1 MAIKRTIKRQNLV
14 SPVAMDYSSGGLAM
28 SQASQNIANTI
39 SNVTK
44 FVDDNQFQ
52 QAVLDAEIAG
62 RQLGTQT
69 TKDKEGNTI
78 PKPLDQ
84 MSLNSF
90 TADIYNKA
98 NLRKAQQY
106 FKKEAIN
113 SYGLA
118 LQNHAQDVANQSF
131 QENQGRVDG
140 DGNLLVKS
148 AGEQYIDGIKKNI
161 SPEVFN
167 VISPTLSN
175 VWGKATRQA
184 SAQRIK
190 DVKNTILFEAQK
202 GLNNILVQ
210 EINNISNGADDESIE
225 FVERRKSEL
234 FELIDSNSASKLDAD
249 KAKIV
254 YGQELQTGVAIN
266 AVDLAIESG
275 VSIPELL
282 QMAIDTRINFANDPN
297 IDGDKVETAMKSK
310 IAIYEKLETDI
321 RQKSIRE
328 STTKLATLQLN
339 LINNTVVSETDI
351 QSLRLE
357 DQVRFYKFRNAFTKT
372 VDDNVSKNLNTNISD
387 IVNRVKQ
394 DFIAPASPTQVD
406 FAEESSD
413 LLKNRAKINIINDLV
428 GQLGH
433 KDISNTN
440 KNSIYGL
447 VNDVQKETLKISNDG
462 FKAMMERMFN
472 GSESTPM
479 IPPNMLLKKE
489 YIDELKK
496 KGVVGLGTEN
506 AYTEEQWTKRVLTY
520 DKEYRKKQKEAYEA
534 SKIGVAQEKGV
545 ELNVTQKNLLEN
557 NLIPQTFTY
566 NGAETE
572 YDVTH
577 PNEQIRNESIAHY
590 AKMVQSFGYIPQKL
604 SGLFNSVRTL
614 KDDNFTFA
622 KMAYSTIKAAV
633 YKKEGRYADSKFQII
648 ANNSGID
655 LSLMESSM
663 YYDDAGMFREAH
675 KSQSINRSLSEHFAL
690 DGSSDEEIFDAGFQE
705 VKEYLDGNF
714 ITNFFTDNIG
724 GDPYE
729 ERALK
734 AFISES
740 GAENFEDAIIRD
752 PSIKNE
758 MIKYVKYKVSQGAVS
773 KDTKGLQVAV
783 KQAFFKFAPN
793 LSIHEDQNGKTY
805 LIKGVSIVRQG
816 QTTVPSGGP
825 VVTKDMIVNDM
836 LRSYNSTFAGGTQ
849 DPVIQ
854 DAIDKGHI
862 MFIGNNESAG
872 QQTYKVVAV
881 TEDGRFPTL
890 ADNYTWDYNG
900 SQLESDYYEA
910 LEKIQDGGVRKLLGS
925 FDFMSRNNLEAVM
938 DSIQSNRDYA
948 EGFKK
953 LVNTYNSIATTINRA
968 PVSYTQ
974 ILPYLTSDTNQKDLE
989 NFFDRFRALRFD
1001 VR

>member
-254 YGQELQTGVAIN
+254 YGQELQTGVAVN

-413 LLKNRAKINIINDLV
+413 LLK
-428 GQLGH
+428 
-433 KDISNTN
+433 
-440 KNSIYGL
+440 
-447 VNDVQKETLKISNDG
+447 E
-462 FKAMMERMFN
+462 
-472 GSESTPM
+472 
-479 IPPNMLLKKE
+479 
-489 YIDELKK
+489 
-496 KGVVGLGTEN
+496 
-506 AYTEEQWTKRVLTY
+506 
-520 DKEYRKKQKEAYEA
+520 
-534 SKIGVAQEKGV
+534 
-545 ELNVTQKNLLEN
+545 
-557 NLIPQTFTY
+557 
-566 NGAETE
+566 
-572 YDVTH
+572 
-577 PNEQIRNESIAHY
+577 
-590 AKMVQSFGYIPQKL
+590 
-604 SGLFNSVRTL
+604 
-614 KDDNFTFA
+614 
-622 KMAYSTIKAAV
+622 
-633 YKKEGRYADSKFQII
+633 
-648 ANNSGID
+648 
-655 LSLMESSM
+655 
-663 YYDDAGMFREAH
+663 
-675 KSQSINRSLSEHFAL
+675 
-690 DGSSDEEIFDAGFQE
+690 
-705 VKEYLDGNF
+705 
-714 ITNFFTDNIG
+714 
-724 GDPYE
+724 
-729 ERALK
+729 
-734 AFISES
+734 
-740 GAENFEDAIIRD
+740 
-752 PSIKNE
+752 
-758 MIKYVKYKVSQGAVS
+758 
-773 KDTKGLQVAV
+773 
-783 KQAFFKFAPN
+783 
-793 LSIHEDQNGKTY
+793 
-805 LIKGVSIVRQG
+805 
-816 QTTVPSGGP
+816 
-825 VVTKDMIVNDM
+825 
-836 LRSYNSTFAGGTQ
+836 
-849 DPVIQ
+849 
-854 DAIDKGHI
+854 
-862 MFIGNNESAG
+862 
-872 QQTYKVVAV
+872 
-881 TEDGRFPTL
+881 
-890 ADNYTWDYNG
+890 
-900 SQLESDYYEA
+900 
-910 LEKIQDGGVRKLLGS
+910 
-925 FDFMSRNNLEAVM
+925 
-938 DSIQSNRDYA
+938 
-948 EGFKK
+948 
-953 LVNTYNSIATTINRA
+953 
-968 PVSYTQ
+968 
-974 ILPYLTSDTNQKDLE
+974 
-989 NFFDRFRALRFD
+989 
-1001 VR
+1001 